1 MPRYVARRVGLAIV
15 TLFLITVIVFAG
27 TQILPGNVAQRIAG
41 PFATQEQMEQLAYRL
56 GTDRPL
62 WSQYTDWIFGLPCSA
77 RETDQSGCPFFGR
90 GGAIRGDLG
99 MSASLSR
106 PVSGL
111 LGRALV
117 NSAKLAVVAF
127 VIVVPLAIFG
137 GVLAALRRDKLTDR
151 VITVGGL
158 SATVIPEFVSG
169 IVLILIFAIWL
180 DWFPGTA
187 AAPEGAGFFEQLH
200 HLILPAIPLVL
211 VLFGYI
217 AKITRAGVVEALDAD
232 YTRTATLKGVPRSRV
247 IRRDVLRNALLPTIA
262 VVASQVGYLIG
273 GLVVVEVL
281 FNYQGI
287 GRLLFDASQKAD
299 FPLLAGGVLVVALAF
314 QVSMLLADLAYSW
327 LNPRIRLGGEG

>member
-1 MPRYVARRVGLAIV
+1 MPRYVLRRIGLALI
-15 TLFLITVIVFAG
+15 TLFLLSILVFAG
-27 TQILPGNVAQRIAG
+27 TQMLPGDVGRRVLG
-41 PFATQEQMEQLAYRL
+41 PFAAQEAVDILNARL

-62 WSQYTDWIFGLPCSA
+62 IVQYVDWI
-77 RETDQSGCPFFGR
+77 
-90 GGAIRGDLG
+90 GGAVTGDLG
-99 MSASLSR
+99 TSISFSR
-106 PVSGL
+106 PVSEL

-117 NSAKLAVVAF
+117 NSAKLAAVAF
-127 VIVVPLAIFG
+127 VIVVPLSIFG
-137 GVLAALRRDKLTDR
+137 GVVAALRRDKLTDR

-169 IVLILIFAIWL
+169 IVLIIVFAVIL

-187 AAPEGAGFFEQLH
+187 TPPEGAGFFEQAYY
-200 HLILPAIPLVL
+200 LILPAIPLVL

-217 AKITRAGVVEALDAD
+217 ARITRAGVIEAIDAD
-232 YTRTATLKGVPRSRV
+232 YTRTAILKGLPRGRV

-262 VVASQVGYLIG
+262 VIASQVGYLIG

-287 GRLLFDASQKAD
+287 GRLMFIAAQKAD
-299 FPLLAGGVLVVALAF
+299 FPLLAGGVLVVAVAF

-327 LNPRIRLGGEG
+327 LNPRIRLGGET